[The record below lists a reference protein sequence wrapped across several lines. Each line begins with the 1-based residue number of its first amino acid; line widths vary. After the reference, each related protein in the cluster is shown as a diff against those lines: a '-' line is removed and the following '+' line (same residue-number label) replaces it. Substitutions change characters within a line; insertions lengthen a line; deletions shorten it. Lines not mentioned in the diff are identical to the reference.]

1 MRSLYKLLAKVLAN
15 RLKKMIN
22 KVVSIF
28 QNAYVEGRQI
38 LDAILIS
45 NEAID
50 SMLKSNRVG
59 ELCKLDI
66 KEYDHVTWAFLLAVL
81 EKMGFGQRW
90 IG

>member
-1 MRSLYKLLAKVLAN
+1 MRSLYKLLAN

-28 QNAYVEGRQI
+28 QNAYVEGGQI

-59 ELCKLDI
+59 ELSKLDI